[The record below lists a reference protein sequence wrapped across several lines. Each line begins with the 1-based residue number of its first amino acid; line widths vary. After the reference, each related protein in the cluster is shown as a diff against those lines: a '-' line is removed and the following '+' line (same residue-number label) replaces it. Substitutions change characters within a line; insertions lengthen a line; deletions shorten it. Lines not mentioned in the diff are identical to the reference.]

1 MAPWPLA
8 KLHGC
13 YKNWPVKEL
22 ANVNGFPIVISRRFR
37 QRNINLRVRR
47 DGTLSVTCAR
57 SVPRSEIFKFVSE
70 QDDFILRALSEY
82 KLESEKFPPKKFET
96 GEAFLLFGRRL
107 PLQII
112 WSWNERIRVVHSEF
126 EIEMTAP
133 LTSSPDERQHALFKY
148 YRKLAKT
155 ALIDEVHALSL
166 KMGLR
171 PSTVS
176 VRGQKTRWG
185 SCSSRG
191 ELSLNWKLMAVP
203 EDVRE
208 YVLVHEL
215 AHLKHMNHSSRFWA
229 LVAEHYPNFKNAK
242 RWLRDHEAELGVQFQ
257 KISNSL

>member
-1 MAPWPLA
+1 M
-8 KLHGC
+8 
-13 YKNWPVKEL
+13 KEL
-22 ANVNGFPIVISRRFR
+22 ANVNGFPIVITRRSR

-47 DGTLSVTCAR
+47 DSTLSITCAKG
-57 SVPRSEIFKFVSE
+57 VPRSEIFTFVGE
-70 QDDFILRALSEY
+70 QDDFILRALREY
-82 KLESEKFPPKKFET
+82 ALERAKYPPKKFET
-96 GEAFLLFGRRL
+96 GEAFLLLGERL
-107 PLQII
+107 PLQMV
-112 WSWNERIRVVHSEF
+112 WSWNERIRVLHSEF

-133 LTSSPDERQHALFKY
+133 LTSSVEERKLALFKY

-166 KMGLR
+166 RMGLR
-171 PSTVS
+171 PSAVS

-203 EDVRE
+203 AEVRE

-215 AHLKHMNHSSRFWA
+215 AHLQHMNHSPRFWA
-229 LVAEHYPNFKNAK
+229 LVAEHFPNFKNAK
-242 RWLRDHEAELGVQFQ
+242 RWLREHETELGVQFQ

>member
-1 MAPWPLA
+1 MKHNQVFLYRMNWEIFKGILWRSSR
-8 KLHGC
+8 LGT
-13 YKNWPVKEL
+13 KNMTEL
-22 ANVNGFPIVISRRFR
+22 LRFKNYELVIRRRAR
-37 QRNINLRVRR
+37 QRNLNLRVRR
-47 DGTLSVTCAR
+47 DGVLSVSCAIG
-57 SVPRSEIFKFVSE
+57 VPRYEIFKFLGE
-70 QDDFILRALSEY
+70 QENFIQRALHEY
-82 KLESEKFPPKKFET
+82 ALERAKF
-96 GEAFLLFGRRL
+96 
-107 PLQII
+107 LQMV
-112 WSWNERIRVVHSEF
+112 WSWNERIRVAHSEA

-133 LTSSPDERQHALFKY
+133 LTSSVEERKAALFKY
-148 YRKLAKT
+148 YRKLAKS

-171 PSTVS
+171 PSAVS

-203 EDVRE
+203 PSVRE

-215 AHLKHMNHSSRFWA
+215 AHLRHMNHSPKFWA

-242 RWLRDHEAELGVQFQ
+242 RWLREHEAELGIQFQ

>member
-1 MAPWPLA
+1 MTEL
-8 KLHGC
+8 LRF
-13 YKNWPVKEL
+13 KNYEL
-22 ANVNGFPIVISRRFR
+22 VIRRRAR
-37 QRNINLRVRR
+37 QRNLNLRVRR
-47 DGTLSVTCAR
+47 DGVLSVSCAIG
-57 SVPRSEIFKFVSE
+57 VPRYEIFKFIGE
-70 QDDFILRALSEY
+70 QENFIQRALHEY
-82 KLESEKFPPKKFET
+82 ALERAKFPPKKFET
-96 GEAFLLFGRRL
+96 GEHFLFLGERL
-107 PLQII
+107 PLQMV
-112 WSWNERIRVVHSEF
+112 WSWNERIRVAHSEA

-133 LTSSPDERQHALFKY
+133 LTSSVEERKAALFKY
-148 YRKLAKT
+148 YRKLAKS

-171 PSTVS
+171 PSAVS

-203 EDVRE
+203 PSVRE

-215 AHLKHMNHSSRFWA
+215 AHLRHMNHSPKFWA

-242 RWLRDHEAELGVQFQ
+242 RWLREHEAELGIQFQ